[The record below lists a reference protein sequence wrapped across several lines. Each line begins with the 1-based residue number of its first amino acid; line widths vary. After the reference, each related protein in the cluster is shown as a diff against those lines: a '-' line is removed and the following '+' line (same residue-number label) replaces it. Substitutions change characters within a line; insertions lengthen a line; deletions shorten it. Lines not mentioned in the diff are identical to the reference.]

1 MNFLGSF
8 MWDWIWSITI
18 LGDLAPISDH
28 RNAGV
33 DYYKVSFDRNREPVF
48 LSFLEFGV
56 EDVVGSA
63 VAEMDVKQGAKVWG
77 VMRSVSGGRLKG
89 WIYGYMGEDP
99 PWLVSWKPGGGN
111 PGEQWVLAQ
120 LNHWPG
126 TGGDWLSEENNPN
139 ALDIATNMIFY
150 SLDMPLISDILTR
163 REARRL
169 FTSHQSQKSVIL
181 SMMEWAEAFGA
192 DIAPIS
198 MRLLD
203 LEREMK
209 GAIDDY
215 IEQDYP
221 AAITFLQSVSPTV
234 AEIADDTVRLKD
246 RALLWIYIIE
256 WAVATATILL
266 SGILIWTLMVRRK
279 LYREVSGTRLTRV
292 SD

>member
-1 MNFLGSF
+1 
-8 MWDWIWSITI
+8 
-18 LGDLAPISDH
+18 
-28 RNAGV
+28 
-33 DYYKVSFDRNREPVF
+33 VSFDRNREPVF

-126 TGGDWLSEENNPN
+126 TGGDWLSDENNPN
-139 ALDIATNMIFY
+139 ALDIAANMIFY
-150 SLDMPLISDILTR
+150 SLDMPLISDIMTR

-169 FTSHQSQKSVIL
+169 FTNLQSQKSVIL
-181 SMMEWAEAFGA
+181 SMMEWAETFGA

-198 MRLLD
+198 KRLMD
-203 LEREMK
+203 LEREME

-215 IEQDYP
+215 IDQDYP
-221 AAITFLQSVSPTV
+221 AAIVFLQSVSTRV
-234 AEIADDTVRLKD
+234 AGMSDDTVRLKD
-246 RALLWIYIIE
+246 RALFWVYVIE
-256 WAVATATILL
+256 WSVTTATILIFGML
-266 SGILIWTLMVRRK
+266 TWTLMVRRW
-279 LYREVSGTRLTRV
+279 LYRQVSQTRLTGV
-292 SD
+292 HD